1 MINFTSIS
9 FSKIE
14 NRAGVQLRVSYI
26 LLFLHHPL
34 FKLLHIME
42 ITIIEQEQI
51 KTFIWYSRLVAIL
64 SIIGHGESNL
74 CDEGLVII
82 CLAYC
87 LVVAMV
93 ALLNINYI
101 YYSEINYSK
110 TSLFTILPV
119 KLNFDLQLGFGF
131 QSLFNL
137 NDFLLIRPWS
147 M

>member
-26 LLFLHHPL
+26 LLFLHLPL
-34 FKLLHIME
+34 FKLLHIYNG
-42 ITIIEQEQI
+42 IEQEQI
-51 KTFIWYSRLVAIL
+51 KTFIWYSHLVAIL

-101 YYSEINYSK
+101 NYSEINYSK